1 MSAHDA
7 RDVRTSQE
15 IQSMDGTDTSNAT
28 PDPEM
33 LKRDFAKLRASLD
46 AVKDKLGSNA
56 HEVLDRVSA
65 YLDSSSLGSRLDHIE
80 DELTRLGGRLKDQ
93 GRDAAHKLEAEVTAK
108 PLASVAI
115 AFGIGLLA
123 ASILRRRS

>member
-1 MSAHDA
+1 MDDTEFSA
-7 RDVRTSQE
+7 E
-15 IQSMDGTDTSNAT
+15 T
-28 PDPEM
+28 PDAET

-46 AVKDKLGSNA
+46 AVKDKLSDNT

-65 YLDSSSLGSRLDHIE
+65 YLDKSSLGSRLDNIE
-80 DELTRLGGRLKDQ
+80 DEISRLGTRLKES
-93 GRDAAHKLEAEVTAK
+93 GRDAAAKLESEVTEK

-123 ASILRRRS
+123 ASLLRRR